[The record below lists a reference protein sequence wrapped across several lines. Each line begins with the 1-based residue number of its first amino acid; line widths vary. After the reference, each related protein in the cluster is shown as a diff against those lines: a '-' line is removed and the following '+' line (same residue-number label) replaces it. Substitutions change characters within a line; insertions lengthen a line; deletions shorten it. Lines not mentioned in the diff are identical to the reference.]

1 MIEEPDHWQDY
12 QHIRD
17 WIEKLLRRDPERAY
31 TRAQREAVGRIIAT
45 RTPFVGWGGFSV
57 PELIVAARKYVA
69 DYDYEDEIFLNEL
82 HEKGATRLALF
93 DMRRLIGLCV
103 VNNGRAYP
111 KREREPRRAQGK
123 RQKRVFVAHVC
134 ALRSEIVGNCR
145 PMPAACTA
153 NHDAAAVSTGV
164 MSPHPQRALCSNT
177 NEKTRLSGRA
187 FPRS

>member
-1 MIEEPDHWQDY
+1 LRESNAEKQPAAARRWAVSQSITLIEEPDHWQDY

-82 HEKGATRLALF
+82 HEKGATR
-93 DMRRLIGLCV
+93 
-103 VNNGRAYP
+103 
-111 KREREPRRAQGK
+111 
-123 RQKRVFVAHVC
+123 
-134 ALRSEIVGNCR
+134 
-145 PMPAACTA
+145 
-153 NHDAAAVSTGV
+153 
-164 MSPHPQRALCSNT
+164 
-177 NEKTRLSGRA
+177 
-187 FPRS
+187 

>member
-1 MIEEPDHWQDY
+1 MNPTPRNKLPQREDEQFRSQLRALLEEPDHWQDY

-82 HEKGATRLALF
+82 HERGATRLALF

-103 VNNGRAYP
+103 VNNGRPYP
-111 KREREPRRAQGK
+111 KREREPRRGSGQAAK
-123 RQKRVFVAHVC
+123 ACICRAC
-134 ALRSEIVGNCR
+134 LRSPI
-145 PMPAACTA
+145 
-153 NHDAAAVSTGV
+153 
-164 MSPHPQRALCSNT
+164 
-177 NEKTRLSGRA
+177 
-187 FPRS
+187 